1 MELEKAF
8 RTLKVTKETN
18 LEEVKNSYRELA
30 KKYHPDL
37 YKNNPL
43 AYLAEE
49 KLKEVNEAYEM
60 LKDYF
65 ENKEKYAFEE
75 ENYNSQYED
84 IKTEKYQKHYSNSS
98 FWDKVKK
105 IAKKAGLKVICYA
118 LTLYYVL
125 QKDDVPVAEKG
136 LIIRALGYFI
146 LPIDLIPDVMIGLGY
161 TDDAAAMFIAIQKCL
176 QYVDEDIKNQVY
188 LKLSEWFDDV
198 EYEEVEKI
206 LKV

>member
-1 MELEKAF
+1 MELEKAY
-8 RTLKVTKETN
+8 RILKIEKGTDF
-18 LEEVKNSYRELA
+18 EEIKNSYRELA

-37 YKNNPL
+37 YQNNPL

-49 KLKEVNEAYEM
+49 KLKEVNEAYEV
-60 LKDYF
+60 LEDYL
-65 ENKEKYAFEE
+65 ENKEKYSFEE

-84 IKTEKYQKHYSNSS
+84 IKTDKYQKHYSSSS

-105 IAKKAGLKVICYA
+105 IAKNAGLKVICYA

-136 LIIRALGYFI
+136 IIIGALGYFI
-146 LPIDLIPDVMIGLGY
+146 LPIDLIPDFIAGIGY
-161 TDDAAAMFIAIQKCL
+161 TDDVGAMLIAIKKSMD
-176 QYVDEDIKNQVY
+176 YVDEEIKSKVY
-188 LKLSEWFDDV
+188 LKLNEWFDV
-198 EYEEVEKI
+198 EYEEVENI

>member
-1 MELEKAF
+1 MELEKAY
-8 RTLKVTKETN
+8 RVLKVEKSAI
-18 LEEVKNSYRELA
+18 LEEIKNSYRELA

-37 YKNNPL
+37 YQNNPL

-49 KLKEVNEAYEM
+49 KLKEVNEAYEV
-60 LKDYF
+60 LEDYL
-65 ENKEKYAFEE
+65 ENKEKYSYEE

-84 IKTEKYQKHYSNSS
+84 IKTDKYQKHYSNSS

-105 IAKKAGLKVICYA
+105 IAKNAGLKVICYA

-136 LIIRALGYFI
+136 IIIGALGYFI
-146 LPIDLIPDVMIGLGY
+146 LPIDLIPDFIAGLGY
-161 TDDAAAMFIAIQKCL
+161 TDDIGAMLIAIKKSMD
-176 QYVDEDIKNQVY
+176 YVDEEVKNKVY
-188 LKLSEWFDDV
+188 LKLNEWFDTD
-198 EYEEVEKI
+198 YEEIEKI

>member
-1 MELEKAF
+1 MELEKAY
-8 RTLKVTKETN
+8 RVLKIEKNATS
-18 LEEVKNSYRELA
+18 EEVKNSYRELA

-37 YKNNPL
+37 YQNNPL

-49 KLKEVNEAYEM
+49 KLKEVNEAYEV
-60 LKDYF
+60 LEDYL
-65 ENKEKYAFEE
+65 ENKEKYSYEE

-84 IKTEKYQKHYSNSS
+84 IKTDKYQKHYSNSS

-105 IAKKAGLKVICYA
+105 IAKNAGLKVICYA

-136 LIIRALGYFI
+136 IIIGALGYFI
-146 LPIDLIPDVMIGLGY
+146 LPIDLIPDFIAGLGY
-161 TDDAAAMFIAIQKCL
+161 TDDIGAMLIAIKKSMN
-176 QYVDEDIKNQVY
+176 YVDEDVKNQVY
-188 LKLSEWFDDV
+188 LKLNDWFDTD
-198 EYEEVEKI
+198 YEEVEKI

>member
-1 MELEKAF
+1 MELEKAY
-8 RTLKVTKETN
+8 RVLKVERN
-18 LEEVKNSYRELA
+18 ASSEEIKNSYKELS

-37 YKNNPL
+37 YQNNPL

-49 KLKEVNEAYEM
+49 KLKKVNEAYEM
-60 LKDYF
+60 LEDYF
-65 ENKEKYAFEE
+65 ENKEK
-75 ENYNSQYED
+75 NYNSQYED
-84 IKTEKYQKHYSNSS
+84 IKTDNYQKHYSNSS

-105 IAKKAGLKVICYA
+105 IAKNAGLKVICYA
-118 LTLYYVL
+118 LTLYYIL
-125 QKDDVPVAEKG
+125 QKDDVPVADKG
-136 LIIRALGYFI
+136 IIIGALGYFI
-146 LPIDLIPDVMIGLGY
+146 LPIDLIPDSILGLGY
-161 TDDAAAMFIAIQKCL
+161 TDDVAAMFIAIQKCL